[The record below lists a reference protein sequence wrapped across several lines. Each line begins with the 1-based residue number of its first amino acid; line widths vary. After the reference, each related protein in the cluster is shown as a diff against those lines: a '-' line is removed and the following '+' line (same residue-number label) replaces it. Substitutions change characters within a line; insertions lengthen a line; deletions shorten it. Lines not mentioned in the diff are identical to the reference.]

1 MQEVDE
7 VTQGAETP
15 SAPQGRSVRVGHLSV
30 LALGHGVNDG
40 LANAIAPIWP
50 MVRQQFGLT
59 MSGIGLIT
67 FWWGL
72 TTNFSQPLF
81 GYLIDRWNPRR
92 ILGVATLVATVFFCT
107 VGYTRN
113 LTWFV
118 AFLVL
123 GGLGVSVYHPRAGA
137 LAVKV
142 SGGRKAL
149 GMGVFTAG
157 GSVGMAAGYLLSPY
171 LCELV
176 GSTKGL
182 LYAAPAG
189 ILTAV
194 LLWGTGS
201 RDSRQS
207 ADQGFDFRQDVLPH
221 LGKLLPLA
229 LVMILRASTVV
240 AFCNFLPLLLAA
252 QGRQLVAGGYS
263 GFFFTAGG
271 AIGSMIGG
279 HISDRLGR
287 RGITIVSMLLSP
299 ACVYF
304 ALQSTQRPGL
314 ACLFLALFTLGMVL
328 RAAEAVNIT
337 HTQELLPRATSL
349 ASSLGMGFAWGF
361 AGLVA
366 PLLGFLAD
374 RHGVDYALGWVI
386 WLPLVAGLVA
396 FGIPRTTGSAKSASE
411 TA

>member
-1 MQEVDE
+1 MQEVDG
-7 VTQGAETP
+7 VTQGAETASTP
-15 SAPQGRSVRVGHLSV
+15 VGRSVRVGHLSV

-92 ILGVATLVATVFFCT
+92 LLGAATLVATVFYCT

-118 AFLVL
+118 VFLLV
-123 GGLGVSVYHPRAGA
+123 GGLGVSLYHPRAGA

-182 LYAAPAG
+182 LYAAPVG
-189 ILTAV
+189 LVTAA
-194 LLWGTGS
+194 LLWGVGS
-201 RDSRQS
+201 QDGQRS
-207 ADQGFDFRQDVLPH
+207 ADQGFDFHQDVLPH
-221 LGKLLPLA
+221 LGKLLPLS

-299 ACVYF
+299 AFVYL

-314 ACLFLALFTLGMVL
+314 LCLFLALFAMGLVL

-349 ASSLGMGFAWGF
+349 ASSLGMGLAWGF

-366 PLLGFLAD
+366 PLLGILAD
-374 RHGVDYALGWVI
+374 RHGVDYALSLVV
-386 WLPLVAGLVA
+386 WLPLVAGLIA
-396 FGIPRTTGSAKSASE
+396 LGIPRTTGTAKSAG
-411 TA
+411 